1 MARVSFCRGRHVGR
15 RIERNAAMGVAGYS
29 GSPMA
34 VQIDP
39 SIKRHEIEGFK
50 FPLGAYPVEEM
61 TPKPGYSA
69 LFEQADGGGDEDDW
83 EEWPDRYVYDVVLSA
98 ERVPALCRTLFSK
111 LPEKVYPILDVLGH
125 DAFRE
130 VDPFM
135 AYDTI
140 GLDVFLDGV
149 REYGPFLYEDG
160 MVGFGVM
167 CEEPFLYIFVD
178 EHKILT
184 IRCAPEIR
192 ERIEKVLQAF
202 DLEQTEDAA
211 GCDAAAH
218 EHRNVLVA
226 PSDRADLLTAEE
238 AVEHLRDAWRLL
250 LNIDPDTNL
259 DETGNEI
266 GTTTWRSVVRCHF
279 EVEPSKQMPQA
290 KSATKGV
297 RYAEVV
303 FDADNLRQA
312 EDVGISAV
320 EALCE
325 EGKLEASDYVMVAI
339 DRIPT
344 EVVRQVLEKITETAE
359 EKAGS
364 EKAGGE
370 KSKNKPAP
378 RNKRGAK
385 KEDDSVFVP
394 LAGTVH
400 GCHWL
405 D

>member
-1 MARVSFCRGRHVGR
+1 
-15 RIERNAAMGVAGYS
+15 
-29 GSPMA
+29 MA

-39 SIKRHEIEGFK
+39 SIKRQEIDGFK

-61 TPKPGYSA
+61 TPKAGYSSM
-69 LFEQADGGGDEDDW
+69 FEQADGGGDEDDW
-83 EEWPDRYVYDVVLSA
+83 EEWPDRYVYDVVISFD
-98 ERVPALCRTLFSK
+98 RVPTLCRTLFSK

-125 DAFRE
+125 DAYRE

-135 AYDTI
+135 AYDTV

-149 REYGPFLYEDG
+149 REFAPFLYEDG

-192 ERIEKVLQAF
+192 EKIEKTLQAF
-202 DLEQTEDAA
+202 DLEQAEDAA

-218 EHRNVLVA
+218 EHRNVLIA
-226 PSDRADLLTAEE
+226 PAERPDLLTAEE
-238 AVEHLRDAWRLL
+238 AIEHLRDTWRLL

-259 DETGNEI
+259 DEQGNEL
-266 GTTTWRSVVRCHF
+266 GTTTWRAVVRCHF
-279 EVEPSKQMPQA
+279 EEEPSKHMPQA
-290 KSATKGV
+290 KHATKDV

-325 EGKLEASDYVMVAI
+325 QEKLAASDYVMVGI
-339 DRIPT
+339 DRIPPEVIRAVLDKIAET
-344 EVVRQVLEKITETAE
+344 E
-359 EKAGS
+359 GS
-364 EKAGGE
+364 
-370 KSKNKPAP
+370 KSKLKTPARP
-378 RNKRGAK
+378 KRAAK
-385 KEDDSVFVP
+385 KDEDTPFVP

-400 GCHWL
+400 GCHWI